1 MADYGFASEPRQC
14 IRMGPWLPDL
24 SGALSHYGAEEMRSQ
39 WRPAAIAQ

>member
-1 MADYGFASEPRQC
+1 MADYDFAPESRQC

-24 SGALSHYGAEEMRSQ
+24 GGALTHYGAEEMRNL